1 MTHIVPRTS
10 TLLAAAIGA
19 VLVLGTV
26 AAPAPVNAEP
36 QARERRG
43 QRENRSQDTKVT
55 VEQRY
60 PNATREAPEGKAS
73 RKMARKLEQMN
84 ELYSNDDLAGARAVA
99 DEILADPE
107 ANDYEKA
114 YSAQF
119 AGQAAYDADEL
130 QAAVDYMQQVVDL
143 DALDNNSH
151 FNAMLNLAQMQSSA
165 EQHEA
170 ALATFDRYLT
180 ESGSTDPQDLVM
192 KGQTLYLLERYTDA
206 AQAIQQAIDAS
217 PEPNPQWQ
225 ALLMQVYVESGDNA
239 GAIRMAEQVVAAKPD
254 DRRALLNLAVVYSQ
268 ADMPEKSI
276 EVLERLRAGGQLETA
291 NEYNQ
296 LYVTYLNM
304 EGQER
309 QAAAVIDEGL
319 ERGVLKPDLGTYT
332 ALAQAYYFSDQAAQ
346 AIEAYRKAAPLDEDG
361 ETYLNLAKVLYQED
375 RAAEAAQAAQQALDK
390 GVSQPDQA
398 RDIIN
403 ASR

>member
-1 MTHIVPRTS
+1 MAHIVPRTS

-296 LYVTYLNM
+296 LYATYLNM

-375 RAAEAAQAAQQALDK
+375 RASEAAQAAQQALDK

>member
-1 MTHIVPRTS
+1 MAHIVRRTS

-296 LYVTYLNM
+296 LYATYLNM

-375 RAAEAAQAAQQALDK
+375 RASEAAQAAQQALDK

>member
-1 MTHIVPRTS
+1 MAHIVPRTS

-375 RAAEAAQAAQQALDK
+375 RASEAAQAAQQALDK

>member
-1 MTHIVPRTS
+1 MTHRVSRSS

-19 VLVLGTV
+19 VLAIGTI
-26 AAPAPVNAEP
+26 AAPAPAAAEP
-36 QARERRG
+36 QARSTDRDSRRA
-43 QRENRSQDTKVT
+43 SQPKA
-55 VEQRY
+55 EERY
-60 PNATREAPEGKAS
+60 PNATREAPAGKAS
-73 RKMARKLEQMN
+73 RKMGRKLEQMN

-99 DEILADPE
+99 DEILADPA

-119 AGQAAYDADEL
+119 AAQAAYEADEI
-130 QAAVDYMQQVVDL
+130 QAAIDYMGQAVEL

-151 FNAMLNLAQMQSSA
+151 FNAMLNLAQMQSAA
-165 EQHEA
+165 EQNEA
-170 ALATFDRYLT
+170 ALATYERYFA
-180 ESGSTDPQDLVM
+180 ESGSTEPQDLVM
-192 KGQTLYLLERYTDA
+192 MGQTLYLLERHAEA
-206 AQAIQQAIDAS
+206 AQAIQRAIDAS
-217 PEPNPQWQ
+217 AEPNPQWQ
-225 ALLMQVYVESGDNA
+225 SLLMQVYVESGDTA
-239 GAIRMAEQVVAAKPD
+239 GALRMAEQVAAARPD
-254 DRRALLNLAVVYSQ
+254 DRRAQLNLAVVYHQ
-268 ADMPEKSI
+268 ADMPEKAI

-296 LYVTYLNM
+296 LYATYLGM

-309 QAAAVIDEGL
+309 KAAEVISEGL
-319 ERGVLKPDLGTYT
+319 ERGVLTPDRNTYI
-332 ALAQAYYFSDQAAQ
+332 ALAQAYYFSDQPGP

-375 RAAEAAQAAQQALDK
+375 RPAEAAEAAQKALDK
-390 GVSQPDQA
+390 GVARPDQA